1 MAVACG
7 LYCAARYGL
16 GPRLR
21 TDVLPWIRSQGAW
34 GGGWFVAVYVLATV
48 LGVPGLILTLG
59 AGLIFGPAWGTVW
72 VSVGSTLGATAS
84 FVLGRF
90 LVRGWVEARLQ
101 AHPRFARLDA
111 ALGDEGWKIVGLL
124 RLSPLIPF
132 NLLNYALG
140 VTRVPLRDYVVA
152 SWIGML
158 PATVLYVSL
167 GALLGETLNG
177 PGLASRPRS
186 AAEWALG
193 VIGLLATLA
202 VTLLLGRMARRALDR
217 RTP

>member
-1 MAVACG
+1 MAVAVG
-7 LYCAARYGL
+7 LFCAARYGI
-16 GPRLR
+16 GPRLK
-21 TDVLPWIRSQGAW
+21 TEILPWIRAQGGWA
-34 GGGWFVAVYVLATV
+34 GAWFVAAYVLATV

-59 AGLIFGPAWGTVW
+59 AGLLFGTAWGTVW

-84 FVLGRF
+84 FALGRF

-101 AHPRFARLDA
+101 AHPRFARLDE
-111 ALGDEGWKIVGLL
+111 ALGREGWKIVGLL
-124 RLSPLIPF
+124 RLSPMVPF

-140 VTRVPLRDYVVA
+140 VTRVRLRDYVVA
-152 SWIGML
+152 SWLGML

-167 GALLGETLNG
+167 GAWLGETLDG
-177 PGLASRPRS
+177 PGFAERPRS

-193 VIGLLATLA
+193 ALGLLATLA